1 LRILAPLQLL
11 HPIAADVAGEEVRE
25 GVAAVGEEADTT
37 DAVGVEAEEHT
48 ERKVDGLEVLPLV
61 RTHIVDA
68 S

>member
-1 LRILAPLQLL
+1 M
-11 HPIAADVAGEEVRE
+11 AG
-25 GVAAVGEEADTT
+25 VGEEADTT

-61 RTHIVDA
+61 RTPIVDA